1 MEQVK
6 VETFAS
12 GPADAYDAVGIGTR
26 RTHACQFYEDDA
38 FLLASAGDFLARG
51 LAAGQAVVAVATAPH
66 RAAFQ
71 AHFESRGFDVERAT
85 ARGQLALVDADELLA
100 TFMDDRRPHPSRFR
114 STVGALLLGAARG
127 PQTPVRVFGEMVDIL
142 CRNGNIEGAIELEK
156 LWNDLARKHRFS
168 LLCGY
173 SMSSFSKGA
182 HGSSVSQICDTHAH
196 VLPTERY
203 QQAGEEARLREIALL
218 QQRAQALAGEI
229 EHREELERSLREAL
243 GRAEA
248 ASRAK
253 SEFLAVMSHELR
265 TPLNAIGGHVQL
277 MEMGL
282 HGPVTDQQRDAL
294 GRVQRSQRHLL
305 ALINDVLNLARTEAG
320 QVVYVIESL
329 PVAPV
334 VAEVTSL
341 LAPLFAGRSLSCNVA
356 IADSEPLVARADH
369 EKVHQILLNLLGN
382 AIKFTPDG
390 GCITVQAGPSRTSP
404 AFIDID
410 ICDTGI
416 GIPAD
421 RLEAIFEPFVQ
432 LGARATGPREGVGLG
447 LSISRTLA
455 RGMGGN
461 LVAQSGQGVG
471 STLTLSLPRDVTAYD
486 VSASPLA

>member
-1 MEQVK
+1 MEQAK
-6 VETFAS
+6 VQTFVS
-12 GPADAYDAVGIGTR
+12 GPADTYEAIGIGTR
-26 RTHACQFYEDDA
+26 RTHACQFYDDDA

-66 RAAFQ
+66 RAAFH
-71 AHFESRGFDVERAT
+71 AHFESRGFDVDRAT
-85 ARGQLALVDADELLA
+85 ARGQLALVDADELLGM
-100 TFMDDRRPHPSRFR
+100 FMDGGRPQASRFR
-114 STVGALLLGAARG
+114 STVGALLLGPARG
-127 PQTPVRVFGEMVDIL
+127 PQAPVRVFGEMVDVL
-142 CRNGNIEGAIELEK
+142 CRNGNIEGALELES

-173 SMSSFSKGA
+173 SMRSFSEGA
-182 HGSSVSQICDTHAH
+182 HSPSVSQICDAHAH

-203 QQAGEEARLREIALL
+203 MQADDKGRLREIALL

-229 EHREELERSLREAL
+229 LHREDLERSLREAL

-282 HGPVTDQQRDAL
+282 HGPITEQQRDAL

-305 ALINDVLNLARTEAG
+305 ALINDVLNLARTESG

-329 PVAPV
+329 PLAPV
-334 VAEVTSL
+334 VAEVTSM
-341 LAPLFAGRSLSCNVA
+341 LAPHFTGRSLACEVA
-356 IADSEPLVARADH
+356 VVDSEPLIARADR

-382 AIKFTPDG
+382 ALKFTPDG
-390 GCITVQAGPSRTSP
+390 GCITVQAGPSRTSS
-404 AFIDID
+404 ALIDID
-410 ICDTGI
+410 VRDTGI

-432 LGARATGPREGVGLG
+432 LGARTTGPREGVGLG

-455 RGMGGN
+455 RGMGGD
-461 LVAQSGQGVG
+461 LVAHSAQGVG
-471 STLTLSLPRDVTAYD
+471 STLTLSLPRD
-486 VSASPLA
+486 